1 MTSGVVLSQEVF
13 IVNSHVLIWT
23 LCLSFLFSI
32 SQEHQTYFE
41 RSIIIFPVEN
51 SILLIFFCFLTTT
64 LLSTAI

>member
-23 LCLSFLFSI
+23 LRLSFLFSI

-41 RSIIIFPVEN
+41 RSIIIFPAAN
-51 SILLIFFCFLTTT
+51 SILLIFFCFLTTA
-64 LLSTAI
+64 LLSTTI